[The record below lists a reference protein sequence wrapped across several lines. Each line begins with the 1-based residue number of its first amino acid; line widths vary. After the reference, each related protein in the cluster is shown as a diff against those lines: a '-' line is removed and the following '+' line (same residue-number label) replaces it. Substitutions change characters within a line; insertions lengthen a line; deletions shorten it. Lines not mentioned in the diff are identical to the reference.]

1 MEHAIDKAIYLSRA
15 FDLGTKTKSLTIHS
29 DNEVESEKI
38 DGNRVKY
45 HRDTEA
51 VLLEKRQKK
60 ISKLGDLDDKF
71 ESQAVFE
78 KIEKID
84 KYLKKFFDK
93 KISPPPEPSVPER
106 PNFLR
111 VQPSLHID
119 FIGDIY

>member
-1 MEHAIDKAIYLSRA
+1 M
-15 FDLGTKTKSLTIHS
+15 
-29 DNEVESEKI
+29 ESEKI

-111 VQPSLHID
+111 VQPRLHID
-119 FIGDIY
+119 FIGDIDQIAFNPAVSTKEDWAKYPSGRPYALF